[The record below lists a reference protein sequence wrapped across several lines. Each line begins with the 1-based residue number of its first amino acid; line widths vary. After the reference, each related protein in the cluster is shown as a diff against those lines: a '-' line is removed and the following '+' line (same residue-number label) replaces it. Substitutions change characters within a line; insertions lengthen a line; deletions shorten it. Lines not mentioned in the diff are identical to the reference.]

1 MSGTRRRGEETV
13 PLEGRRPQRVA
24 DLVRHE
30 VAAILQREVK
40 DPRVG
45 FVTVTDV
52 EMSPDLRVARV
63 FYSVLG
69 ELDQRRESGRG
80 LASASA
86 YIRREVGRRLHL
98 KVVPEL
104 RFVYDTSLE
113 RGLRIEAVIE
123 SMGKDE
129 PEAPDR

>member
-1 MSGTRRRGEETV
+1 MSGARRRGEGTAPV
-13 PLEGRRPQRVA
+13 EGRRPQRVA

-69 ELDQRRESGRG
+69 EPDQRRDTGRG

-123 SMGKDE
+123 SMGNDE

>member
-1 MSGTRRRGEETV
+1 MSGAGRRGEETAPV
-13 PLEGRRPQRVA
+13 EGRRPQRVA

-69 ELDQRRESGRG
+69 ESDQRRDTGQG

-123 SMGKDE
+123 SMGNDE